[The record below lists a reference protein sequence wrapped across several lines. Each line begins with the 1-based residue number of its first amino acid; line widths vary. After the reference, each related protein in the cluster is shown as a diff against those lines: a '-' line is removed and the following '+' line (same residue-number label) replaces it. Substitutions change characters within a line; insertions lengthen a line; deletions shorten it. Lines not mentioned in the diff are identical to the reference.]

1 MKMYAGFLIIKPIN
15 LYSQSRNIV
24 ETLQNKSLTRR
35 LEINSILVAGA
46 CNPVALLFM
55 SPDIAAH
62 VSRYKSRYKSA

>member
-35 LEINSILVAGA
+35 LEINSILVAGVGFE
-46 CNPVALLFM
+46 PTTFRL
-55 SPDIAAH
+55 
-62 VSRYKSRYKSA
+62 